1 MALKEIFILSIL
13 FSSLFLI
20 SCDDPEVMAVP
31 DFMTELYS
39 TNEKCAAYD
48 FIRLDFPDSTV
59 LLLDSLESTITF
71 DRNRSAGS
79 DFSQHYSLSIDD
91 KVSNKG
97 VGITFFYLDAERAL
111 NNTILPGKYFI
122 TENRNS
128 FQNGIDFQ
136 YYVDDST
143 TSIYGKPAS
152 GYLEV
157 TGTEGNSFKLRFC
170 GSFDLIIGGDNQAFP
185 ATPVTGEYC
194 LTMYD

>member
-1 MALKEIFILSIL
+1 MRNFLILTLGVI
-13 FSSLFLI
+13 LI
-20 SCDDPEVMAVP
+20 SCDDPDVMAVP
-31 DFMTELYS
+31 DYMTELYS

-79 DFSQHYSLSIDD
+79 HFSQHYSLRIED
-91 KVSNKG
+91 KILNKG
-97 VGITFFYLDAERAL
+97 AGITFFYLDTERAL
-111 NNTILPGKYFI
+111 NNTIVPGKYVI
-122 TENRNS
+122 TENRHS

-136 YYVDDST
+136 YYVDQSKMF
-143 TSIYGKPAS
+143 IYGKPAS

-157 TGTEGNSFKLRFC
+157 TGTEGDSFKLRFC
-170 GSFDLIIGGDNQAFP
+170 GSFDLILGGDNQAFP